1 MKGEPPEAGNRKPA
15 EPTPTPLSS
24 ALCPYLPVSR
34 VKEQDLPRPVTTGLG
49 LRGKGRIIS
58 REGREVGRLGWSGGR
73 EVGKLEQHKYG
84 NRWGFLCTRA
94 N

>member
-1 MKGEPPEAGNRKPA
+1 M
-15 EPTPTPLSS
+15 
-24 ALCPYLPVSR
+24 
-34 VKEQDLPRPVTTGLG
+34 G